1 MASRSTTQPPQ
12 SAPKSPFFQQRDALV
27 GEIAIACLPFSHSL
41 SHHERKIHSL
51 TFSTKQSLENVLQNM
66 NKLNRS
72 LEGVI
77 AVGNEF
83 GAVEAL
89 WSQFEGVMAQE
100 PEEEGKDGEIEGSEE
115 GEEEAESAGEA
126 EKADEK
132 GRGR

>member
-1 MASRSTTQPPQ
+1 MASRSTMQPSQ
-12 SAPKSPFFQQRDALV
+12 QTSKSPFFRQRDALV
-27 GEIAIACLPFSHSL
+27 GEIAVVRL
-41 SHHERKIHSL
+41 SFLRTLIVIGKKNIL
-51 TFSTKQSLENVLQNM
+51 THPIVQGLENVLQNI

-100 PEEEGKDGEIEGSEE
+100 PGQEGKEGESEGSGKEE
-115 GEEEAESAGEA
+115 DEIGSAEEV
-126 EKADEK
+126 EKEEVK
-132 GRGR
+132 GRQR

>member
-1 MASRSTTQPPQ
+1 MATRSSQ
-12 SAPKSPFFQQRDALV
+12 APVVKTPFLQERERLV
-27 GEIAIACLPFSHSL
+27 GEIA
-41 SHHERKIHSL
+41 
-51 TFSTKQSLENVLQNM
+51 TSLEHVLQNI

-89 WSQFEGVMAQE
+89 WSQFEGVMTKE
-100 PEEEGKDGEIEGSEE
+100 DESGTKGEESEE
-115 GEEEAESAGEA
+115 GRRESGDEEGGEGNKEESEGDTVVQE
-126 EKADEK
+126 